1 MFKTI
6 AWAAGNS
13 PSALNALTVAKRL
26 VRDIGG
32 KLLILYVRELPVGQ
46 AVILPD
52 GNDPVP
58 AALRHTAEELR
69 DDGIDATVVSCKATG
84 SGAARAVVN
93 LAEEADADVIVV
105 GGERRGPLNDLVFGN
120 VASRLLRTASRP
132 VLLVPFAPRSTPR
145 KTRSAVSAG
154 PTTSPAKAGI

>member
-1 MFKTI
+1 VFKTI

-32 KLLILYVRELPVGQ
+32 KLLILHVQELPVGQ

-58 AALRHTAEELR
+58 AALRHRAKELR
-69 DDGIDATVVSCKATG
+69 DDGIDATVLSCTATG
-84 SGAARAVVN
+84 SGVARAIVN
-93 LAEEADADVIVV
+93 LADEADADVIAV
-105 GGERRGPLNDLVFGN
+105 GGDRRGPLNDLVFGN
-120 VASRLLRTASRP
+120 VASRLIRTASCP
-132 VLLVPFAPRSTPR
+132 VLVVPFAPGNAPR
-145 KTRSAVSAG
+145 TTRSADAAV
-154 PTTSPAKAGI
+154 PTTSPATAGI